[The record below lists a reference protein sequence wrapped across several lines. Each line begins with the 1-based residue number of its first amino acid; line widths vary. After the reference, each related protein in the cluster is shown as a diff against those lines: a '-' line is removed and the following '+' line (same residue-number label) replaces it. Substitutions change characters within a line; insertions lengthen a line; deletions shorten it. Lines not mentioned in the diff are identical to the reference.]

1 MRSLALALLAFL
13 LAGCP
18 AKRVEPTLPLE
29 QRRTAI
35 NSFNKG
41 VRLLQGRGANYYEAV
56 GHFEA
61 AVGLDPDFYEAHFN
75 LGLLFARGGDF
86 ARSVNAYRAA
96 LKVKPGDRAASFNL
110 AQLYLKHKRY
120 DSAITILA
128 WFVKKDPADHDAR
141 NNLAVLFRMKGKYQD
156 AIDQARYVLDRKPEQ
171 VLAYNNLA
179 TIFSEQRRHEMAND
193 LFRRALKLDPDNPR
207 VLNNQGLAHLNAD
220 RVQEALEHFLKA
232 YEKNKKLEESGLNA
246 ASIYMDSADY
256 GRAAAMYK
264 RMVQHIPG
272 FLPALVGHAVAV
284 RGLGKYKDAE
294 QSYQQILGL
303 DRTNPDTLFN
313 LGLLY
318 MNFREKPKWACEA
331 FQRYLKSGRTTPD
344 LQKKA
349 EGFMEDIKLSNPK
362 ACGGK

>member
-1 MRSLALALLAFL
+1 VLLALILS
-13 LAGCP
+13 GCSV
-18 AKRVEPTLPLE
+18 KRVEPTLPLE
-29 QRRTAI
+29 QRRAAI
-35 NSFNKG
+35 KAFNQG

-61 AVGLDPDFYEAHFN
+61 AVGLDPDFYAAHFN
-75 LGLLFARGGDF
+75 LGLLFSRGGNF
-86 ARSVNAYRAA
+86 TRSEAAYRAA
-96 LKVKPGDRAASFNL
+96 LKTKPGDRATSFNL

-120 DSAITILA
+120 DSAIAILTE
-128 WFVKKDPADHDAR
+128 FVEKDPADHDAR

-156 AIDQARYVLDRKPEQ
+156 AIDQARYVLDRKPEE

-179 TIFSEQRRHEMAND
+179 TIFSEQGRHEMAGD

-220 RVQEALEHFLKA
+220 RLQEALDHFLKA
-232 YEKNKKLEESGLNA
+232 HQKNKKLEETGLNA

-256 GRAAAMYK
+256 ARAAAMYK
-264 RMVQHIPG
+264 RIVQHIPG

-284 RGLGKYKDAE
+284 RGLCKYKDAE

-331 FQRYLKSGRTTPD
+331 FQRYLKSSRTTPD
-344 LQKKA
+344 LKKKA
-349 EGFMEDIKLSNPK
+349 QGFLEDIKLSNPK
-362 ACGGK
+362 ACGDK